1 MEGRKKIFIIA
12 GEASG
17 DLLGSKIMKSLIN
30 NDKNVEITFCGIG
43 GEKMEKEGLKSLFP
57 MSDLSLMGF
66 FEVLPKVFKLL
77 KRIKQTV
84 DTIIKEKPDAILTID
99 SPGFC
104 FRVMEKL
111 KCKDKKFFDSVKKI
125 HLIAPSVWAY
135 KEKRA
140 KRISKIYDLLL
151 CILPFEPP
159 YFEKY
164 GLKTEYIGHP
174 IFDDDTKYS
183 TKYSKSD
190 LSKNYS
196 VSYDDIIIILTP
208 GSRESE
214 VERIYPIMIKAIN
227 ILKERY
233 CYTYKDYHIFTFA
246 NSNTRD
252 LVDFTAHEYEF
263 KTKIITNETEKAKIL
278 SCANV
283 ALAKSGTNTF
293 EFNIY
298 GVPLVVT
305 YTFNWF
311 TNKIVKRVV
320 KIKYANLVNILA
332 NQEIIPEFVLD
343 NVDPSQIAE
352 QLNKFLKDRQLCKKQ
367 IEDTRNVIKQLGYN
381 CPEKA
386 SYCGA
391 TKILNLIL
399 DIKDDNKE
407 NGEKQEDNTNKLE
420 SNEKSTN

>member
-246 NSNTRD
+246 NNHTRD

-298 GVPLVVT
+298 GVPLVIT

-352 QLNKFLKDRQLCKKQ
+352 QLNKFLKDKQLCKKQ
-367 IEDTRNVIKQLGYN
+367 IEDTRNIIKQLGYN

-391 TKILNLIL
+391 SKILNLIL
-399 DIKDDNKE
+399 DVKDSNEEVVE
-407 NGEKQEDNTNKLE
+407 NMEDNNKIE
-420 SNEKSTN
+420 SNEKNTN

>member
-84 DTIIKEKPDAILTID
+84 NTIIKEKPDAILTID

-352 QLNKFLKDRQLCKKQ
+352 QLNKFLKDKQLCKKQ
-367 IEDTRNVIKQLGYN
+367 IEDTRNIIKQLGYN

-420 SNEKSTN
+420 SNEKNTN

>member
-66 FEVLPKVFKLL
+66 FEILPKVFKLL

-246 NSNTRD
+246 NNHTRD

-367 IEDTRNVIKQLGYN
+367 IEDTRNIIKQLGYN

-391 TKILNLIL
+391 SKILNLIL
-399 DIKDDNKE
+399 DVKDGNEEVVENMKDN
-407 NGEKQEDNTNKLE
+407 NKIE
-420 SNEKSTN
+420 SNEKNTN

>member
-17 DLLGSKIMKSLIN
+17 DLLGSKIMKSLVN
-30 NDKNVEITFCGIG
+30 NDKNIKIDFCGIG

-57 MSDLSLMGF
+57 IKDLSLMGF
-66 FEVLPKVFKLL
+66 FEILPKVFKLL
-77 KRIKQTV
+77 NRINETVNEIIKQ
-84 DTIIKEKPDAILTID
+84 KPDVILTID

-104 FRVMEKL
+104 FRVIEKL
-111 KCKDKKFFDSVKKI
+111 KSKNKKLFDSIKKV

-140 KRISKIYDLLL
+140 RKISKLYDLLL

-174 IFDDDTKYS
+174 IFDDDTKYK
-183 TKYSKSD
+183 TKYNRND
-190 LSKNYS
+190 LAKTYG

-214 VERIYPIMIKAIN
+214 VERIYPIMIKSIN

-233 CYTYKDYHIFTFA
+233 SYSYRDYHIFTFA
-246 NSNTRD
+246 NNTTKD

-263 KTKIITNETEKAKIL
+263 DTKIITNEIEKAKIL
-278 SCANV
+278 SCANI

-298 GVPLVVT
+298 GVPLVIT
-305 YTFNWF
+305 YTFNWL
-311 TNKIVKRVV
+311 TNKMVKRVV
-320 KIKYANLVNILA
+320 KIKFANLVNILA

-343 NVDPSQIAE
+343 NVDPLQIAD
-352 QLNKFLKDRQLCKKQ
+352 KMH
-367 IEDTRNVIKQLGYN
+367 
-381 CPEKA
+381 
-386 SYCGA
+386 
-391 TKILNLIL
+391 KI
-399 DIKDDNKE
+399 IKDKQMAKNK
-407 NGEKQEDNTNKLE
+407 
-420 SNEKSTN
+420 